1 VKALDIMLSCG
12 EGIRVVLPRSTQ
24 HTVKLWQV
32 GRFVDEN
39 TKFTIYGKPARIQ
52 GNRLQIMGD
61 YGFEDFQGNT
71 HKIVEIVVDSSSE
84 VIVPAG
90 AYIFCRDGEWWCQGD
105 GGNPF
110 KIDFNQ
116 STSESP

>member
-1 VKALDIMLSCG
+1 MLSCG
-12 EGIRVVLPRSTQ
+12 EGIRAVLPRFTQ

-52 GNRLQIMGD
+52 DGQLQIMGD
-61 YGFEDFQGNT
+61 YGFEFFQGNT
-71 HKIVEIVVDSSSE
+71 HKILEIVVDESSE

-90 AYIFCRDGEWWCQGD
+90 AYIFCRDGEWLYQLDTGV
-105 GGNPF
+105 F
-110 KIDFNQ
+110 KMDFSQ